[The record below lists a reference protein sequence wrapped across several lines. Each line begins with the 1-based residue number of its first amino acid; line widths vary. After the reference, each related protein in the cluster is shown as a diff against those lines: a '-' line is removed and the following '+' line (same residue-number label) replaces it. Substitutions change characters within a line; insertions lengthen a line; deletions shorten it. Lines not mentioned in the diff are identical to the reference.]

1 VVLVLVVVNVRAAR
15 IVGGELG
22 AARQRLPAP
31 FDGRRPGDRH
41 GLNVF
46 RCWLAV
52 QLAGKRQLGL
62 FVPNAG
68 TRCQRLSLVAV

>member
-1 VVLVLVVVNVRAAR
+1 
-15 IVGGELG
+15 
-22 AARQRLPAP
+22 LPAP

-41 GLNVF
+41 GLDGF

-62 FVPNAG
+62 FVPNAAML
-68 TRCQRLSLVAV
+68 RQPLSTIAV